1 MMKRRNRILAAIG
14 IIALVLVGDGFKS
27 YVVARHYIAKRY
39 STATNVRFRMIY
51 FVGIWQVGFKMDA
64 WHTDA
69 WIQVR
74 VAPLWP
80 GTLGHTSCR

>member
-1 MMKRRNRILAAIG
+1 MKKRHKILAAVAIVT
-14 IIALVLVGDGFKS
+14 LVLVADGIKS
-27 YVVARHYIAKRY
+27 YVVARGYIAKRY
-39 STATNVRFRMIY
+39 PAATSVRFKRMY
-51 FVGIWQVGFKMDA
+51 FVGVWQVGFTMNA
-64 WHTDA
+64 WHEDA

>member
-1 MMKRRNRILAAIG
+1 MMNRKRKILVAIV
-14 IIALVLVGDGFKS
+14 ILVTVLVADGFKS
-27 YVVARHYIAKRY
+27 YFVARRYIANRY
-39 STATNVRFRMIY
+39 STATNVRFRRIC

-64 WHTDA
+64 WHKDA